1 EAVKTGLKLPE
12 ATPILED
19 KIANQ
24 IAGLF

>member
-1 EAVKTGLKLPE
+1 VKTGLKLPE